1 MTTDSRIITITD
13 QALEKLLTIRAGEPD
28 AGDLALVLA
37 ITGAKGTEFTYA
49 MHMTPLDQV
58 DTDDIVEHHGDL
70 PVAVPQASVSN
81 LTGATLAMS
90 KSLVNPGL
98 SIDNP
103 NSPSPEILGT
113 GTSADLSGPI
123 PERVEQVIREQ
134 INPAIAAHGGTTE
147 LVAVEENTAYVR
159 LGGACQGCGLAGVTL
174 SQGIEATIL
183 SMVPEILQVIDVTDH
198 NAGDNPYYEQSKK

>member
-1 MTTDSRIITITD
+1 MASDPRILTITE
-13 QALEKLLTIRAGEPD
+13 QALAKLLAIRSSEPD
-28 AGDLALVLA
+28 AEDLALVLA
-37 ITGAKGTEFTYA
+37 ITGAKGAEFTYA

-58 DTDDIVEHHGDL
+58 HADDIVEHHGDL
-70 PVAVPQASVSN
+70 PVAIPQASAEN
-81 LTGATLAMS
+81 LTGATIDIS

-103 NSPSPEILGT
+103 NSPSPQILGT
-113 GTSADLSGPI
+113 GSPADLSGPI

-134 INPAIAAHGGTTE
+134 INPAIAAHGGSTE
-147 LVAVEENTAYVR
+147 LVAVEGSTAYVR

-183 SMVPEILQVIDVTDH
+183 AMVPEILQVIDVTNH
-198 NAGDNPYYEQSKK
+198 NEGDNPYYEQEKK

>member
-58 DTDDIVEHHGDL
+58 DADDIVEHHGDL

-113 GTSADLSGPI
+113 GTSSDLSGPI

>member
-1 MTTDSRIITITD
+1 MSNDSRTITITD
-13 QALEKLLTIRAGEPD
+13 QALEKLLAIRANEID
-28 AGDLALVLA
+28 AEGLALVLA
-37 ITGAKGTEFTYA
+37 IVGAKGTEFSYA

-58 DTDDIVEHHGDL
+58 DADDIIEHHGDL
-70 PVAVPQASVSN
+70 PVAIPEASVTN
-81 LTGATLAMS
+81 LTGATLGMS

-103 NSPSPEILGT
+103 NSPSPTILGT
-113 GTSADLSGPI
+113 GAPADLSGPI

-134 INPAIAAHGGTTE
+134 INPAIAAHGGSTE
-147 LVAVEENTAYVR
+147 LVAVEESTAYVR

-183 SMVPEILQVIDVTDH
+183 AMVPEILQVIDVTDH

>member
-1 MTTDSRIITITD
+1 MTTDSRIISITD
-13 QALEKLLTIRAGEPD
+13 QALEKLLAIRGGEPD

-37 ITGAKGTEFTYA
+37 VTGAKGTEFTYA
-49 MHMTPLDQV
+49 MHMTPLDQI
-58 DTDDIVEHHGDL
+58 DADDIVEHHGDL
-70 PVAVPQASVSN
+70 PVAVPQGSVSN
-81 LTGATLAMS
+81 LTGATLGMS

-113 GTSADLSGPI
+113 GTPADLSGPI

-147 LVAVEENTAYVR
+147 LVAVEEGTAYVR

-174 SQGIEATIL
+174 SQGIESTIL

>member
-1 MTTDSRIITITD
+1 MTPDSRIITITD
-13 QALEKLLTIRAGEPD
+13 QALEKLVAIRANESD
-28 AGDLALVLA
+28 AEELALILS
-37 ITGAKGTEFTYA
+37 ITGAKGTEFSYA

-58 DTDDIVEHHGDL
+58 NPDDVVEHHGDL
-70 PVAVPQASVSN
+70 PVAIPEASVAN
-81 LTGATLAMS
+81 LTGATLEMS

-103 NSPSPEILGT
+103 NSPSPDILGT
-113 GTSADLSGPI
+113 ATPADLSGPI

-147 LVAVEENTAYVR
+147 LVAVEESTAYVR
-159 LGGACQGCGLAGVTL
+159 LGGACQRCGLAGVTL

-183 SMVPEILQVIDVTDH
+183 AMVPEILQVIDVTDH
-198 NAGDNPYYEQSKK
+198 NAGDNPYYEQAKK

>member
-1 MTTDSRIITITD
+1 MTPDSRIITITD
-13 QALEKLLTIRAGEPD
+13 QALEKLLSIRANEPD
-28 AGDLALVLA
+28 AENLALILA
-37 ITGAKGTEFTYA
+37 ITGAKGTEFSYA

-58 DTDDIVEHHGDL
+58 SADDIVEHHGDL
-70 PVAVPQASVSN
+70 PVAIPEASVTN
-81 LTGATLAMS
+81 LTGATLGMS

-113 GTSADLSGPI
+113 GTPSDLSGPI

-147 LVAVEENTAYVR
+147 LVAVEESTAYVR

-174 SQGIEATIL
+174 TQGIEATIL
-183 SMVPEILQVIDVTDH
+183 TMVPEILQVIDVTDH